1 MDLANQKSE
10 LRKQVLTQREA
21 LSFDERAALS
31 RIITERIFAM
41 PEYQNAKTVL
51 GYMNFASEFVSEL
64 WVRQAL
70 ADGKTLLLPRVNRDC
85 KELELY
91 RVDGLA
97 TQLQQ
102 GSWGILE
109 PVPERCE
116 RLKELNAVE
125 FALLPGVAYTRQ
137 GARLGYGGGFYDKL
151 LARIEPRPTLVAAA
165 YALQVVA
172 EIPQEPTDIR
182 VAWVVTEQEMISCP
196 V

>member
-1 MDLANQKSE
+1 MSLANQKSE

-21 LSFDERAALS
+21 LSSDERAALS
-31 RIITERIFAM
+31 RIITERILAM

-64 WVRQAL
+64 WVKQAL
-70 ADGKTLLLPRVNRDC
+70 ADGKTLLLPRVNRTTNA
-85 KELELY
+85 LELY
-91 RVDGLA
+91 RVDNLA
-97 TQLQQ
+97 SQLQS

-125 FALLPGVAYTRQ
+125 FALLPGVAFTRQ

-151 LARIEPRPTLVAAA
+151 LAHIAPRPVLVAAA
-165 YALQVVA
+165 YALQVVQ
-172 EIPQEPTDIR
+172 EIPQESTDIR
-182 VAWVVTEQEMISCP
+182 VDWVVTEHETISCSA
-196 V
+196 